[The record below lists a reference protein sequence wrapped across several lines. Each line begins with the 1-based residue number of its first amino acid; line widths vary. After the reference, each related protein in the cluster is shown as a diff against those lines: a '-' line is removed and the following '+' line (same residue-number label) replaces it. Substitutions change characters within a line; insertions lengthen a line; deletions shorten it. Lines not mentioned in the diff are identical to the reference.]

1 MDLSARILDICKA
14 IQQVPAPTF
23 HEQER
28 AAFVHGLF
36 EKEGLTDVHF
46 DSVGNVYGYIPG
58 LSDDKFIVVSAH
70 LDTVFPAET
79 DLSLREE
86 GKKLYGAGIG
96 DNSLGVA
103 GLFGVLWMMQEQNIK
118 FPGGIWLVANICE
131 EGLGD
136 LNGMREI
143 VKKFGVDA
151 HAYLILEGTAYR
163 QIYHRGLG
171 VKRYEVKVNTEG
183 GHSWGDYGKPS
194 AIHEIA
200 KFVSMLTAFEIST
213 SPRTSMNVGII
224 EGGTSIN
231 TIASEARIEI
241 DLRSEG
247 SQELRD
253 LAAKVEKATD
263 EQSRD
268 GVKFS
273 RKVIGDRPSGMIPED
288 HALVKIAKDAVI
300 SQGDEPFCTIGST
313 DANIPLSFGYPA
325 VTIGLTTGGGVHTI
339 HEYID
344 IAPLE
349 KGFSQMFEIVKN
361 IWAIQKEG

>member
-1 MDLSARILDICKA
+1 MKISDRILNICKV

-23 HEQER
+23 HEHER
-28 AAFVHGLF
+28 AAFVLELF
-36 EKEGLTDVHF
+36 EKEDLTDVHL
-46 DSVGNVYGYIPG
+46 DAVGNVYGYIPG
-58 LSDDKFIVVSAH
+58 ESDDKFIVVSAH
-70 LDTVFPAET
+70 LDTVFPIET
-79 DLSLREE
+79 DLSLRED
-86 GKKLYGAGIG
+86 GNKLYGAGIG

-103 GLFGVLWMMQEQNIK
+103 GLFGLLWVMQEQEIK
-118 FPGGIWLVANICE
+118 FPGGIWLVANVCE

-143 VKKFGVDA
+143 VKKFGGDA

-200 KFVSMLTAFEIST
+200 KFISSITDIEIPSI
-213 SPRTSMNVGII
+213 PRTSINVGII

-231 TIASEARIEI
+231 TIAPEARIEI

-247 SQELRD
+247 SRELRD
-253 LAAKVEKATD
+253 LAAKVEKAVD
-263 EQSRD
+263 DQNRE

-273 RKVIGDRPSGMIPED
+273 RKVIGDRPSGMIPEE
-288 HALVKIAKDAVI
+288 HALVKIARDAVLA
-300 SQGDEPFCTIGST
+300 QGDEPVCTIGST

-325 VTIGLTTGGGVHTI
+325 ITVGLTTGGGVHTI

-344 IAPLE
+344 IAPFE
-349 KGFSQMFEIVKN
+349 KGISQMLEIVKN
-361 IWAIQKEG
+361 IWTI